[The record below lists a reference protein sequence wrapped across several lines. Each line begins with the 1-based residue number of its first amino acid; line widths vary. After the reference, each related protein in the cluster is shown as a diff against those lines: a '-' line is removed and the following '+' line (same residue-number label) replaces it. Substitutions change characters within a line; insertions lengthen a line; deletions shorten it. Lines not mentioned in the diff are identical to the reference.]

1 VKKWLKIA
9 LIVVAALVV
18 MGVVA
23 LFVAMRPQGIA
34 AVTNPMEQRGQ
45 ATELPSDYGLP
56 YEEVTVTTADGLK
69 LVGWFVPSENGAV
82 VIAQHG
88 YHGNRGNMLYD
99 AAMLHSHGYGVL
111 MSTFRAHDK
120 SEGEIITFGEKE
132 VQDLEAWYQYLLTR
146 DDVDPARIGILG
158 ESMGGLVSIRY
169 AAGNPNIRAVAL
181 HSALAS
187 MEDSIAK
194 GVTKFT
200 GLPPFPFA
208 PMIVFWA
215 ERTAGIRVKDI
226 DSTKW
231 IGQISPRPVLIMQG
245 GADDHISIDSGQK
258 LYDAAGEPKELW
270 FEPAAGH
277 HGLNEV
283 APEEYERRVVGFFD
297 QYLLGK

>member
-1 VKKWLKIA
+1 VKKWLKIT
-9 LIVVAALVV
+9 LIIVAAVLVV
-18 MGVVA
+18 GVVA

-34 AVTNPMEQRGQ
+34 MVTSPMEQREQ
-45 ATELPSDYGLP
+45 PKETPSDYGLP

-69 LVGWFVPSENGAV
+69 LVGWFIPSENGAV
-82 VIAQHG
+82 LITQHG
-88 YHGNRGNMLYD
+88 YRGHRGNMLHD
-99 AAMLHSHGYGVL
+99 AAMLHRHGYGVL
-111 MSTFRAHDK
+111 ISTFRAHDQ
-120 SEGEIITFGEKE
+120 SEGELITFGEKE

-146 DDVDPARIGILG
+146 SDVDPERIGLLG
-158 ESMGGLVSIRY
+158 ESMGGLVSIKY

-187 MEDSIAK
+187 MNDSISK

-208 PMIVFWA
+208 PMIVFWS

-231 IGQISPRPVLIMQG
+231 IGQISPRPVFIMMG
-245 GADDHISIDSGQK
+245 GADDHISTDSGQK

-277 HGLNEV
+277 HGLDEV

-297 QYLLGK
+297 QYLQ

>member
-1 VKKWLKIA
+1 MKKWLKTT
-9 LIVVAALVV
+9 LIVVAAILIL
-18 MGVVA
+18 GVVA
-23 LFVAMRPQGIA
+23 LFMAMRPQGIA
-34 AVTNPMEQRGQ
+34 MVTYPMDQREQ
-45 ATELPSDYGLP
+45 AKELPSDYGMP

-69 LVGWFVPSENGAV
+69 LVGWFIPGENGAT

-88 YHGNRGNMLYD
+88 YHGNRGNMLHD
-99 AAMLHSHGYGVL
+99 AAMLHGHGYAVL
-111 MSTFRAHDK
+111 LSTFRAHDK
-120 SEGEIITFGEKE
+120 SEGELITFGEKE

-187 MEDSIAK
+187 MKDSAAK

-215 ERTAGIRVKDI
+215 ERTADIRAKDI

-245 GADDHISIDSGQK
+245 GADDHISIDSGKK
-258 LYDAAGEPKELW
+258 LYGAAGEPKELW
-270 FEPAAGH
+270 FEPTAGH
-277 HGLNEV
+277 HGLDEV
-283 APEEYERRVVGFFD
+283 APQEYERRVVGFFD
-297 QYLLGK
+297 QYLQ

>member
-1 VKKWLKIA
+1 MVKKWFTIA
-9 LIVVAALVV
+9 LIIMAAILTVA
-18 MGVVA
+18 VVA
-23 LFVAMRPQGIA
+23 LFVAMRPQGMAMVIY
-34 AVTNPMEQRGQ
+34 PMAQREQ
-45 ATELPSDYGLP
+45 AKELPSDYGLP
-56 YEEVTVTTADGLK
+56 YEEVAVTTADGLK
-69 LVGWFVPSENGAV
+69 LVGWFIPSENGAT

-88 YHGNRGNMLYD
+88 YHGNRGNLLHD
-99 AAMLHSHGYGVL
+99 AAMLHRHGYGVL
-111 MSTFRAHDK
+111 LSTFRAHDM

-146 DDVDPARIGILG
+146 DDVDPARIGLLG

-187 MEDSIAK
+187 MQDSAAK

-215 ERTAGIRVKDI
+215 EQTAEIRAKDI

-231 IGQISPRPVLIMQG
+231 IGQISPRPVLIMMG
-245 GADDHISIDSGQK
+245 GADDHISTDSGQK

-270 FEPAAGH
+270 FEGAAGH
-277 HGLNEV
+277 HGLDEV
-283 APEEYERRVVGFFD
+283 APGEYERRVVDFFD
-297 QYLLGK
+297 QYLR